1 MPLVIF
7 EAYYLVGLD
16 VLAKLIHLKKHMIS
30 LILDLDYIQMS
41 LASAI
46 FIKHSLE

>member
-1 MPLVIF
+1 MLLVIF

-16 VLAKLIHLKKHMIS
+16 VLAKLIHLKKLMIS
-30 LILDLDYIQMS
+30 FIILDYLQMS

-46 FIKHSLE
+46 FIKLFLE